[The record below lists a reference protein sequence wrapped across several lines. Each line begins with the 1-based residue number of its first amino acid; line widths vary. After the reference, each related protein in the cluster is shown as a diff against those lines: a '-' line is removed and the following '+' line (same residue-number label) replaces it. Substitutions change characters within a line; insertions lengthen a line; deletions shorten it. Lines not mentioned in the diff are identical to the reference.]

1 MTTTKAR
8 LTLYLGDP
16 QALEDLYRQVR
27 TLAPLEARGRVSRST
42 IVEAC
47 ISLALKDVETNKR
60 ESAVFKTV
68 VTSPPPEDHPEG

>member
-16 QALEDLYRQVR
+16 QALEDLYRRLR
-27 TLAPLEARGRVSRST
+27 TLAPLEARGKVSRST

-47 ISLALKDVETNKR
+47 ISLALKDVETNGR
-60 ESAVFKTV
+60 ESAVFRAV
-68 VTSPPPEDHPEG
+68 VTSPPPEA